1 MLSCGAGGGDII
13 TGAGV
18 LRSGMDGA
26 EDIGGGGGG
35 AVITGG
41 EKVVL
46 MFGAAI
52 VLTVDV
58 SSGAESGTWRG
69 GGPVLT

>member
-13 TGAGV
+13 TGAEV
-18 LRSGMDGA
+18 LRRGMDGA
-26 EDIGGGGGG
+26 EDRGGGG

-46 MFGAAI
+46 VVGAAI
-52 VLTVDV
+52 VVIVDV
-58 SSGAESGTWRG
+58 SSGADTGAWCG

>member
-1 MLSCGAGGGDII
+1 MLSCGTGGGDII
-13 TGAGV
+13 TGAEV
-18 LRSGMDGA
+18 LRGGMDGA
-26 EDIGGGGGG
+26 MDSGGGG

-46 MFGAAI
+46 MVGAAI
-52 VLTVDV
+52 VAMADV
-58 SSGAESGTWRG
+58 SSGADIGAWRG

>member
-13 TGAGV
+13 TGAEV

-26 EDIGGGGGG
+26 EDRGGGGC

-41 EKVVL
+41 EKVAL
-46 MFGAAI
+46 IFGAAI
-52 VLTVDV
+52 VVMVDV
-58 SSGAESGTWRG
+58 GSDADIGAWRG